1 MKRPKIFQWMILCG
15 TVYLCLGND
24 LWAKEV
30 PSPVPIMNVEAFRRA
45 MAQRHEL
52 KAKKDPRFK
61 QEMKYLEVLMD

>member
-1 MKRPKIFQWMILCG
+1 
-15 TVYLCLGND
+15 
-24 LWAKEV
+24 
-30 PSPVPIMNVEAFRRA
+30 MNVEAFRRA